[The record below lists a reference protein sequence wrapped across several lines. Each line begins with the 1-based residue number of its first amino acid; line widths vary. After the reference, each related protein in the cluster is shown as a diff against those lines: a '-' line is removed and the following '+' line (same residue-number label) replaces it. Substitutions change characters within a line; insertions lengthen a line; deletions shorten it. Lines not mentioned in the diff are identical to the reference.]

1 MQPLLFCIFV
11 AEQNYYG
18 ICKRSLFSIK
28 NLANKDERG
37 FITPKV
43 FNTFTTIAQNKIF
56 NDLFNEMTKAQ
67 TFRARNVDAKTHQSY
82 IKRLEEDLAF
92 FSKEDTVAQA
102 NGVFAKPEDLSRIIS
117 MRTAGAYV
125 FGTSTATP
133 IDVMYDESKIEYIL
147 QSDLSAPSATHPV
160 AIVSNDIEVFPTS
173 VKRIKVKYYKY
184 PEGRNVST
192 NARTPSSPRY
202 NAIKDGSAKI
212 SWRWTGDIFE
222 EDSQGILNNSIV
234 VRSLQ
239 ELGVDSIEALKYY
252 SPAKLTKNVQPC

>member
-1 MQPLLFCIFV
+1 MASVNEVYSAL
-11 AEQNYYG
+11 
-18 ICKRSLFSIK
+18 K

-202 NAIKDGSAKI
+202 NAINLGGSNEVFDPTT
-212 SWRWTGDIFE
+212 SVDFE
-222 EDSQGILNNSIV
+222 LPDHYVPQLVVEIGKMVGINLRDQDVFAYTS
-234 VRSLQ
+234 
-239 ELGVDSIEALKYY
+239 GEAQQQK
-252 SPAKLTKNVQPC
+252 Q